1 MSYQN
6 NHTSDLTGTLSHQ
19 RCLIPGLPE
28 DTQHTMYNITNFL
41 FGPLVMLLA
50 FLSLISNSLIMAALI
65 RVKSLRHPSLLLLG
79 SLSITDILFAVYVF
93 VKSFARNMYEAFCF
107 EEMGDLERGF
117 IILCNLST
125 VGNLALIS
133 KDRYL
138 AVSKP
143 WLYRT
148 HLKQSRVLKQ
158 SSAIWFYSFFMS
170 GMLFASSYFT
180 FIRFPVLSSISL
192 SYMISVVIIFASY
205 VGIFIANKRHRR
217 TMQQHRGQLS
227 AILEQEKKLANT
239 VGLILIALFF
249 TFLPGFILRVL
260 KLLGLLRTV
269 NIPLGPFLRFFL
281 TLNGVLNPLFNYGR
295 NGNVRRAVRDLIR
308 YSYTR
313 TDRVQPFNSNGRSQE
328 GSQTPVNPSSN
339 IAQEAANIQVLAGQ
353 PPSSQT

>member
-6 NHTSDLTGTLSHQ
+6 NNTSDLTGTLSHQ

-28 DTQHTMYNITNFL
+28 DTQHTMCNVTNFI

-50 FLSLISNSLIMAALI
+50 FLSLTSNSLIMAALI

-93 VKSFARNMYEAFCF
+93 VKSFARNIYEAFCP

-117 IILCNLST
+117 VILCNLST

-148 HLKQSRVLKQ
+148 HLKRSRVLKQ

-170 GMLFASSYFT
+170 GMLFASSYFNLHS
-180 FIRFPVLSSISL
+180 FVFQ
-192 SYMISVVIIFASY
+192 SY
-205 VGIFIANKRHRR
+205 H
-217 TMQQHRGQLS
+217 QL
-227 AILEQEKKLANT
+227 ACPT
-239 VGLILIALFF
+239 
-249 TFLPGFILRVL
+249 
-260 KLLGLLRTV
+260 
-269 NIPLGPFLRFFL
+269 
-281 TLNGVLNPLFNYGR
+281 
-295 NGNVRRAVRDLIR
+295 
-308 YSYTR
+308 
-313 TDRVQPFNSNGRSQE
+313 
-328 GSQTPVNPSSN
+328 
-339 IAQEAANIQVLAGQ
+339 
-353 PPSSQT
+353 